1 MSRLLNVIEERQLL
15 GINPQDENNI
25 SEFLGCALNYSE
37 QSTASD
43 VRIFEV
49 SNLRYTSARI

>member
-1 MSRLLNVIEERQLL
+1 MSPLLNAIEERQLL

-25 SEFLGCALNYSE
+25 VEYLYHTSSDSE

-49 SNLRYTSARI
+49 TNPRYS